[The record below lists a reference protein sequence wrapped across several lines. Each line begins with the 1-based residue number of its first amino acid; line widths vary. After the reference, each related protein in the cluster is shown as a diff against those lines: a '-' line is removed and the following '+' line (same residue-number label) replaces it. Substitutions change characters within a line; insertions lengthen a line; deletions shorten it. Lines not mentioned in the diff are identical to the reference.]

1 MSLTDKQIFD
11 LNNMN
16 EAARK
21 AQLGTLVSDSGSG
34 GGGSTYSLPA
44 ATTTNLGGVKKA
56 SAVSDATDATV
67 TKEEFNA
74 LLTALRNAGILA
86 K

>member
-21 AQLGTLVSDSGSG
+21 AQLGTLVNDGGSG
-34 GGGSTYSLPA
+34 GGVTYTLPA

-56 SAVSDATDATV
+56 SAVADATDATV